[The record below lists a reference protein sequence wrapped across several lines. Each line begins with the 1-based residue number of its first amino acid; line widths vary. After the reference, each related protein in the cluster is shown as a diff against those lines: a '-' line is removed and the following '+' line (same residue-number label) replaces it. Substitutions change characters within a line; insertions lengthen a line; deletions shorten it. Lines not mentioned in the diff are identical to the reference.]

1 MTEIMLTGATGF
13 VGARVLRELLSQ
25 EVHPRCLVRSRDKLA
40 RYFPDALDK
49 IDISEGDL
57 FDTESLEKA
66 LEGIEIAYYLVH
78 SMGGRRLG
86 EAREFARRDRQAA
99 LNFVRVA
106 DKTGLERVIYLGGL
120 GEEKG
125 LSEHLASR
133 REVGEILG
141 SGRAVATVLRAGVII
156 GAGGASFEMIRY
168 LTERLPLMVTP
179 RWVNTRCQPI
189 YIGDVI
195 RYLVGCARKLAT
207 AGRTFDICGP
217 EVLTYRDM
225 LLEYARVRGF
235 SRTVITVPVLTPK
248 LSAYWVDL
256 VTPVPSG
263 ITYVLIEGLRNE
275 VVCLENDIRKLIPF
289 DLTPYRMAVCRALQ
303 EETRG
308 PGAMPRQC
316 FLR

>member
-13 VGARVLRELLSQ
+13 VGGRVLRELLSQ

-40 RYFPDALDK
+40 RYFSDALDK

-57 FDTESLEKA
+57 FDTGSLERA
-66 LEGIEIAYYLVH
+66 LDGIEIAYYLVH
-78 SMGGRRLG
+78 SMGVRRLG

-106 DKTGLERVIYLGGL
+106 DKTGLERVVYLGGL

-168 LTERLPLMVTP
+168 LTERLPLMVAP

-195 RYLVGCARKLAT
+195 RYLVGCAREPAT
-207 AGRTFDICGP
+207 AGGTFDICGP

-225 LLEYARVRGF
+225 LLEYARVRGL
-235 SRTVITVPVLTPK
+235 SRTIITVPVLTPK

-263 ITYVLIEGLRNE
+263 ITYALIEGLRNE
-275 VVCLENDIRKLIPF
+275 VVCLEHEIRKLIPF
-289 DLTPYRMAVCRALQ
+289 ELTPYGVAVCRALQ
-303 EETRG
+303 EERKG